1 VGANNSDQNSQEVC
15 PFGTQDLVSSGL
27 NWRCIGPPRGGRVV
41 AVAGDPVDQMTFYS
55 GACAGGVWKT
65 TDGGTF
71 WENISDGY
79 FKSATVGALTVA
91 ESDPNVIYAGMGET
105 TIRIDVSYGD
115 GVYKST
121 DAGNSWTHMGLE
133 NTRHISEIRVHP
145 DDPDTVFVAAFGHAF
160 GKNEERGIYRSF
172 DGGENWDL
180 ILHESDGAGAIDL
193 AMDPNNPRHLIATT
207 WEAHRHF
214 WTLSSGGPGS
224 KIYRSK
230 DGGDTWEDIT
240 NRPGFAKGMLGK
252 MGVTISPAKSGRI
265 WALVEAKGIEG
276 ALYRSDNFGDSWER
290 VSPNRDLLHRPWYY
304 MHVFADTTDPDT
316 VYVTNYQMW
325 KSTDGGRN
333 FDEITTPH
341 GDNHD
346 LWIDPY
352 NNQRM
357 VQGNDGGANVS
368 FNGGLSWTSIYN
380 QPTAQFYRMDIDNQY
395 PYRLYA
401 TQQDNSSISVPSAT
415 EWGAIA
421 IGDCTYPGTGE
432 SGFIA
437 VHPDDPNI
445 VYVGAVGSSPGGS
458 GALQRYD
465 HRTRQSQLISV
476 WPEENTGYRPR
487 DLKYRF
493 AWTFPI
499 LFSPHDSNVIYVGG
513 NHVFKTTDEG
523 NSWEVIS
530 PDLSLNDPE
539 KLGYSGGPLTGDSA
553 GAETYASL
561 SILVESEHR
570 QGELWAGTDD
580 GLVHVSR
587 NGGDNWDN
595 VTPQDMPDLA
605 YVGSVEICA
614 HNPNKIYVAATRFKL
629 DDYCPYLFVSEDS
642 GKSWRSINGNLPTDE
657 ITRVLRSD
665 PISDDLLF
673 VGTETGIFYSLD
685 DGEHWVRMQGGFPVV
700 PVYDIKIKNEDLA
713 VATHGRSF
721 WIADDISPLRNM
733 AEKHEVT
740 HGEKLFKPRDTIRQ
754 KLHWATGVFD
764 GDGKNYSPSFGVGGT
779 TYHKTMSD
787 GETTNV
793 HLDVGE
799 NPPNGAIIYYWF
811 EEEPEGNVEL
821 IFRNNSG
828 ETIAVYSNGESELT
842 GRRLSTHKGLNRF
855 IWDLHHQAPTA
866 FDPDLINKPYE
877 PLAKSG
883 EGRGPQVAPGE
894 YLVEMDAEGAK
905 IEQTFNVVKDPRLTT
920 SQSDFD
926 AQYAARMDLHEAQ
939 NKLRVGVNSLRSLR
953 KQLNELAKKLSV
965 EHKSIVQ
972 DANDLTEKLTEI
984 EGVLVNRFKETPRD
998 VLRHPAGLDDTL
1010 VELAWVMSIADA
1022 APTSQAVQVSE
1033 GVRAKIAAQLDE
1045 LQQIVDGPIAQI
1057 NAQIEKA
1064 GIKPIFA

>member
-1 VGANNSDQNSQEVC
+1 VASKKDILNPHEQC
-15 PFGTQDLVSSGL
+15 PFGTTDLVSSGL

-41 AVAGDPVDQMTFYS
+41 AVAGDPVDPMTYYF

-65 TDGGTF
+65 TDGGTY

-91 ESDPNVIYAGMGET
+91 QSDSNVIYAGMGET

-121 DAGNSWTHMGLE
+121 DGGNSWTHMGLE
-133 NTRHISEIRVHP
+133 DTRHIAEIRVHP
-145 DDPDTVFVAAFGHAF
+145 QNPNIVYVAAFGHAF
-160 GKNEERGIYRSF
+160 GKNAERGVYRSI
-172 DGGENWDL
+172 DGGENWEL
-180 ILHESDGAGAIDL
+180 ILHENDAAGAIDL

-240 NRPGFAKGMLGK
+240 NRPGLAQGMLGK
-252 MGVTISPAKSGRI
+252 MGVAISPAQSGRV

-304 MHVFADTTDPDT
+304 MHVFADSTEPDT

-346 LWIDPY
+346 LWIDPQ

-368 FNGGLSWTSIYN
+368 FNGGLSWTTIYN

-401 TQQDNSSISVPSAT
+401 TQQDNTSISVPSAT
-415 EWGAIA
+415 EWGAITV
-421 IGDCTYPGTGE
+421 GDCTYPGTGE

-437 VHPDDPNI
+437 VHPDDANI

-465 HRTRQSQLISV
+465 HRTRQSQLINV

-499 LFSPHDSNVIYVGG
+499 HFSPHDSGTIYVGG
-513 NHVFKTTDEG
+513 NHVFKTTNEG
-523 NSWEVIS
+523 KNWEVIS

-539 KLGYSGGPLTGDSA
+539 KLDYSGGPLTGDSA

-561 SILVESEHR
+561 STFIESAHR
-570 QGELWAGTDD
+570 KGELWAGTDD

-587 NGGDNWDN
+587 DGGANWEN
-595 VTPQDMPDLA
+595 VTPPDMPELS
-605 YVGSVEICA
+605 YVGSIEICA
-614 HNPNKIYVAATRFKL
+614 HNPDKVYFAATRFKL
-629 DDYCPYLFVSEDS
+629 DDYRPYLFVSIDS
-642 GKSWRSINGNLPTDE
+642 GKSWRSINGDFPTNE

-700 PVYDIKIKNEDLA
+700 PVYDIQIKNEDLA

-721 WIADDISPLRNM
+721 WIADDITPLRNM
-733 AEKHEVT
+733 AKKHEVT
-740 HGEKLFKPRDTIRQ
+740 HGEMLFKPRDTVRQ

-764 GDGKNYSPSFGVGGT
+764 GDGKNYSPAFGVGGT

-787 GETTNV
+787 GQTKNI

-811 EEEPEGNVEL
+811 DEEPEGRVAL
-821 IFRNNSG
+821 IFRDHEG
-828 ETIAVYSNGESELT
+828 EPVIKFTNDKDEKPNKKVPT
-842 GRRLSTHKGLNRF
+842 KKGLNRF
-855 IWDLHHQAPTA
+855 VWDMHLPAPTA
-866 FDPDLINKPYE
+866 FDPKLVEKPYE

-883 EGRGPQVAPGE
+883 DGRGPRVAPGN
-894 YLVEMDAEGAK
+894 YFVELDAEGAK
-905 IEQTFNVVKDPRLTT
+905 LEQPFKVVKDPRLET
-920 SQSDFD
+920 SQDDFD
-926 AQYAARMDLHEAQ
+926 AQFKALLELHETQ
-939 NKLRVGVNSLRSLR
+939 DKLHQGVNNLRWLR
-953 KQLNELAKKLSV
+953 KQLLALKGKLQR
-965 EHKSIVQ
+965 HHQAIA
-972 DANDLTEKLTEI
+972 DATDSLIEQFTQI
-984 EGVLVNRFKETPRD
+984 EGTLVNRFKETPRD

-1010 VELAWVMSIADA
+1010 GELAWVMSIADT
-1022 APTSQAVQVSE
+1022 APTSQALEVSADVQQKVE
-1033 GVRAKIAAQLDE
+1033 AQLLK
-1045 LQQIVDGPIAQI
+1045 LQGLIDGPVVELNELVQ
-1057 NAQIEKA
+1057 EA
-1064 GIKPIFA
+1064 GIKTISL

>member
-1 VGANNSDQNSQEVC
+1 MATKSEMVNRDDAHSPEKA
-15 PFGTQDLVSSGL
+15 DLVSSGL

-41 AVAGDPVDQMTFYS
+41 AVAGDPIDPMTFYF

-65 TDGGTF
+65 EDGGTL
-71 WENISDGY
+71 WENVSDGY
-79 FKSATVGALTVA
+79 FNSATVGALAVS

-121 DAGNSWTHMGLE
+121 DGGESWTHLSLE
-133 NTRHISEIRVHP
+133 ETRHIAEIRIHP
-145 DDPDTVFVAAFGHAF
+145 DDPDIVYVAAFGHAF
-160 GKNEERGIYRSF
+160 GKNKERGIYRSF
-172 DGGENWDL
+172 DGGENWEL
-180 ILHESDGAGAIDL
+180 VLHESDGAGAIDL
-193 AMDPNNPRHLIATT
+193 AMDPNNPRHLMATT

-230 DGGDTWEDIT
+230 DGGDTWENIT
-240 NRPGFAKGMLGK
+240 DRPGFAKGMLGK
-252 MGVTISPAKSGRI
+252 MGVAISPAQSGRV

-304 MHVFADTTDPDT
+304 MHVFADTTNPDT

-346 LWIDPY
+346 LWIDPV

-357 VQGNDGGANVS
+357 VQGNDGGGNVS
-368 FNGGLSWTSIYN
+368 FNGGKTWTSIYN

-401 TQQDNSSISVPSAT
+401 TQQDNTSISVPSAT
-415 EWGAIA
+415 EWGAITL
-421 IGDCTYPGTGE
+421 GDCTYPGTGE

-437 VHPDDPNI
+437 VHPDDANI

-465 HRTRQSQLISV
+465 QRTKQSQLINV
-476 WPEENTGYRPR
+476 WPEENTGFRPR

-499 LFSPHDSNVIYVGG
+499 HFSPHDSNVIYAGG

-523 NSWEVIS
+523 KSWTVIS

-561 SILVESEHR
+561 STFVESVHR

-580 GLVHVSR
+580 GLIHVSR
-587 NGGDNWDN
+587 DAGANWQN
-595 VTPQDMPDLA
+595 VTPPDLPELA
-605 YVGSVEICA
+605 YIGSIEVCA
-614 HNPNKIYVAATRFKL
+614 QNPDKIYVAATRFKL
-629 DDYCPYLFVSEDS
+629 DDYSPYLYLSNDS
-642 GKSWRSINGNLPTDE
+642 GKSWKSINGDMPKGE

-665 PISDDLLF
+665 PVSADLLF

-685 DGEHWVRMQGGFPVV
+685 DGEDWVRMDGGFPVV

-721 WIADDISPLRNM
+721 WIADDVTPLREM
-733 AEKHEVT
+733 AKKHDVT
-740 HGEKLFKPRDTIRQ
+740 HGEMLFKPRDTVRQ

-764 GDGKNYSPSFGVGGT
+764 GDGKNYSPAFGVGGT
-779 TYHKTMSD
+779 TFNKPQSD
-787 GETTNV
+787 GTTKNV
-793 HLDVGE
+793 HYDVGE

-811 EEEPEGNVEL
+811 DEKPEGLVEL
-821 IFRNNSG
+821 IFKSEDG
-828 ETIAVYSNGESELT
+828 EVIATFSSDEDEKPNRKIT
-842 GRRLSTHKGLNRF
+842 KHAGLNRF
-855 IWDLHHQAPTA
+855 IWDLHLSAPTP
-866 FDPDLINKPYE
+866 FDQSLINKPYE

-883 EGRGPQVAPGE
+883 DGRGPRVSTGT
-894 YLVEMDAEGAK
+894 YLVELDAEGAK
-905 IEQTFNVVKDPRLTT
+905 IEQQFAVVKDPRVEVTQDELDQQFNELNMLHDC
-920 SQSDFD
+920 QS
-926 AQYAARMDLHEAQ
+926 R
-939 NKLRVGVNSLRSLR
+939 LREGVNSLRYLR
-953 KQLNELAKKLSV
+953 QQLDGLERKMGKGHKGLVEEAAKIG
-965 EHKSIVQ
+965 EQ
-972 DANDLTEKLTEI
+972 LTGI
-984 EGVLVNRFKETPRD
+984 EGALVNRFKETPRD

-1010 VELAWVMSIADA
+1010 GELAWALSIADT
-1022 APTSQAVQVSE
+1022 APTLQVVEVSE
-1033 GVRAKIAAQLDE
+1033 DVRAKVAAQLAE
-1045 LQQIVDGPIAQI
+1045 LQTIIDGPIAALNTEI
-1057 NAQIEKA
+1057 GKSGVPAIS
-1064 GIKPIFA
+1064 I